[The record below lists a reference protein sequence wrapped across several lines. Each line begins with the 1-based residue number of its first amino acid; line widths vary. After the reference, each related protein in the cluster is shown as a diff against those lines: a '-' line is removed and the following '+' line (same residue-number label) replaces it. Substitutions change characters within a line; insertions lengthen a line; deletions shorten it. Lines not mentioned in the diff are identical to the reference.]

1 MWRQNLAIN
10 PEHVPYARETAICV
24 DLAYDAME
32 EDIRAELEL
41 ASAESSKGLTRLLD
55 KLLDRRKVLDQFT
68 RLTVRA
74 A

>member
-1 MWRQNLAIN
+1 MAIN

-24 DLAYDAME
+24 DLAYDTIE

-41 ASAESSKGLTRLLD
+41 TSADASKVLIRLLD
-55 KLLDRRKVLDQFT
+55 KLRDRRKVLDQFT